1 MQLILKKSTIPRKIF
16 FNNAVL
22 GRIPPNHPKIPMI
35 EEDSS
40 RIEAGYYGEQR
51 LDFFLGYLP
60 DKNYHMIN
68 DLRLSN
74 GKSHYQID
82 SLIITP
88 TYILDV
94 DSKNMNGEL
103 EVDDDSDHL
112 MQTYENR
119 QKSYDNPLLQGQFH
133 LRQFNEFLA
142 QHKIPE
148 IPLEYL
154 VMMSNPN
161 CMIKTKPGS
170 NARYRICKGRR
181 LIFRIEE
188 FSKKFQQ
195 VIFSPEIIRKLCKLL
210 LKNHTYPTFD
220 IEKIYQI
227 PKSGLLPGVRCPD
240 CQFLGMIYHHGSWC
254 CPKCNCKSRDAHLKA
269 LQDYYLLYGPEITN
283 QQLREF
289 LQLDSVFVASK
300 MLKKLNLAHSS
311 ANKNRVYQ
319 LPFTLD

>member
-1 MQLILKKSTIPRKIF
+1 MQLILKKRTTPRKIF

-22 GRIPPNHPKIPMI
+22 GRIRTDHPKISLI
-35 EEDSS
+35 EEDNR

-51 LDFFLGYLP
+51 LDFFLDYLP
-60 DKNYHMIN
+60 DKNYHIIN

-88 TYILDV
+88 TYILDA

-103 EVDDDSDHL
+103 EVDDDSEQL
-112 MQTYENR
+112 IQTYENK

-133 LRQFNEFLA
+133 LRQLKEFLA

-148 IPLEYL
+148 IPLENL
-154 VMMSNPN
+154 IMMSNQN

-170 NARYRICKGRR
+170 NARYRICRGRR

-188 FSKKFQQ
+188 FSKKYQK
-195 VIFSPEIIRKLCKLL
+195 VIFSPEMIRKLCKLL
-210 LKNHTYPTFD
+210 LKNHIEPIFD
-220 IEKIYQI
+220 IEKIYKI
-227 PKSGLLPGVRCPD
+227 PKSELLPGVRCPD
-240 CQFLGMIYHHGSWC
+240 CLFLGMTYHHGSWC

-289 LQLDSVFVASK
+289 LRLDSIYIASK
-300 MLKKLNLAHSS
+300 MLNKLNLPHTS
-311 ANKNRVYQ
+311 ANKNRVY
-319 LPFTLD
+319 LLSYTLD